1 VAVPRRTVL
10 ALCAFFVLA
19 LLGAA
24 CGGVPGNAVVRVD
37 DEVIT
42 KKTFDHW
49 MNVAARSSQP
59 PGSTQAVSVPDA
71 PNFTRCIAEKKRTA
85 PAPARGQP
93 RPTDD
98 QFKQQCKQEYDGL
111 KEQVLQ
117 FLISA
122 AWIQGEAR
130 DLGVKVSDK
139 EVRQEFDK
147 QKRESFPQE
156 REYQAFLKSSGM
168 TQKDILLRVKLDRLS
183 NKIRE
188 KITKGKSKVSERQI
202 QQYYDKNK
210 QRFSQPERRDLSVV
224 LTRTQA
230 QANQAMAALRGGQ
243 PFAQVAKRFSIDEA
257 SKAQNGSLP
266 GVSRGQQER
275 ALDDA
280 VFGARPNQL
289 VGPVKT
295 QFGFYVF
302 RVNKVTPASQQSL
315 DRSKQTIRQLLQSQN
330 QQQAL
335 DKFVKK
341 FQKKWKDRTDCRKGF
356 VVETCK
362 NAPKRQQQ
370 TGPGGQQVPQGAEGQ
385 QVPQGAQGGA
395 PQGAAPQGA
404 APQGAAPQGGAP
416 QGGAPQQAPQQQ
428 P

>member
-1 VAVPRRTVL
+1 LAFSLRTIL

-19 LLGAA
+19 VLGAA

-59 PGSTQAVSVPDA
+59 PGSNQPVVLPDA
-71 PNFTRCIAEKKRTA
+71 PNFTRCIAEKKKTA

-93 RPTDD
+93 RPTDQ

-122 AWIQGEAR
+122 EWIQGEAR
-130 DLGVKVSDK
+130 DLGIKVSDK
-139 EVRQEFDK
+139 EVRREFDK

-156 REYQAFLKSSGM
+156 REYQAFLQSSGM

-188 KITKGKSKVSERQI
+188 RITKDKSKVSNQQI

-224 LTRTQA
+224 LTKTQA
-230 QANQAMAALRGGQ
+230 QANQALAQLRRGM

-257 SKAQNGSLP
+257 SKSQGGSLP
-266 GVSRGQQER
+266 GISRGQQEQ
-275 ALDDA
+275 ALDTA
-280 VFGARPNQL
+280 VFRAQPNQL

-302 RVNKVTPASQQSL
+302 RVTKVIPAAQQSL
-315 DRSKQTIRQLLQSQN
+315 EQSKKTIQQLLSSQN
-330 QQQAL
+330 QQKAL
-335 DKFVKK
+335 DTFVKK
-341 FQKKWKDRTDCRKGF
+341 FQKKWKGRTDCRKGF

-362 NAPKRQQQ
+362 NAPKRKQQ
-370 TGPGGQQVPQGAEGQ
+370 TGPGGQPVPEGAEGGQ
-385 QVPQGAQGGA
+385 QVPEGAQGA
-395 PQGAAPQGA
+395 PPQGG
-404 APQGAAPQGGAP
+404 APQGGAP
-416 QGGAPQQAPQQQ
+416 QGGAPQGGAPPQPQQQ